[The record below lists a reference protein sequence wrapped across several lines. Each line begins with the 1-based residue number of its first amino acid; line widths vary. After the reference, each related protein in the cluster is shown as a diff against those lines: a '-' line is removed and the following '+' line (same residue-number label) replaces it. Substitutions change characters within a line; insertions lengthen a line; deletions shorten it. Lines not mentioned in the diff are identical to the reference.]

1 MRSLTDSLAASHCS
15 LTSCTPMFSM
25 NRATSLSRLAAT
37 QAAAE
42 GEDSATDR
50 LSKASVLTCA
60 HTGVR
65 QGDAWNLQSLC
76 HSC

>member
-1 MRSLTDSLAASHCS
+1 
-15 LTSCTPMFSM
+15 MFSM

-60 HTGVR
+60 RTGMR
-65 QGDAWNLQSLC
+65 QGNVWILQSLC
-76 HSC
+76 HTC